1 MLIFNANNVKD
12 CFAEITEAKTDAEMG
27 DKYNNLAR

>member
-12 CFAEITEAKTDAEMG
+12 CFAEITEATKDAEME
-27 DKYNNLAR
+27 YNNLAR